1 VYYSNNEEVCNSWV
15 LIPGTAIL
23 PNGILAVGYF
33 FTLVYLFLGI
43 AIVSDVFMAGIEKI
57 TSLTSIIDVD
67 DGHGNI
73 R

>member
-1 VYYSNNEEVCNSWV
+1 MTSYIFYHSWV

-43 AIVSDVFMAGIEKI
+43 AIVAEVFMA
-57 TSLTSIIDVD
+57 
-67 DGHGNI
+67 
-73 R
+73 